1 VNDVNVPD
9 LRFASFVAVSA
20 LLIVT
25 PGPDMALVARNAVR
39 GGAAAASATAAG
51 VALGILGWGV
61 AATLGV
67 ATVLERSATLF
78 TVLRLAGAA
87 YLTVLGVRSLYGALR
102 RRGEG
107 ASAGEPVDR
116 FGGGGSFQ
124 HRRLSAFRQGLT
136 GNLLNP
142 KAGAIFLTVVP
153 QFLRPGDSGAREV
166 AMVAAFEVM
175 LLAWLLLYGRVL
187 ARIASS
193 RAGRSLG
200 RAIDA
205 AAGVV
210 LVGLGVRVALERG

>member
-1 VNDVNVPD
+1 MTGPDV
-9 LRFASFVAVSA
+9 RFASFVAVAA

-39 GGAAAASATAAG
+39 GGASAASATAAG
-51 VALGILGWGV
+51 VALGILGWAA

-67 ATVLERSATLF
+67 AAVLELSATVF

-87 YLTVLGVRSLYGALR
+87 YLTFLGLRSLYAALVTGR
-102 RRGEG
+102 TGD
-107 ASAGEPVDR
+107 ALPAHA
-116 FGGGGSFQ
+116 GGSVPRG
-124 HRRLSAFRQGLT
+124 RRAAFRQGLT

-142 KAGAIFLTVVP
+142 KAGAIFLTIVP
-153 QFLRPGDSGAREV
+153 QFLRPGDGAGREV

-193 RAGRSLG
+193 GPGRRIG
-200 RAIDA
+200 RAVDA
-205 AAGVV
+205 ATGVV
-210 LVGLGVRVALERG
+210 LVGLGLRVALDRS

>member
-1 VNDVNVPD
+1 MTVPD
-9 LRFASFVAVSA
+9 VRFASFVAVAA

-39 GGAAAASATAAG
+39 GGASAASATVAG
-51 VALGILGWGV
+51 VALGTLGWGA

-67 ATVLERSATLF
+67 AAVLERSATVF

-87 YLTVLGVRSLYGALR
+87 YLTSLGLRSLYGAVR
-102 RRGEG
+102 SGRGG
-107 ASAGEPVDR
+107 DPLPARTGSSVPQGRSAS
-116 FGGGGSFQ
+116 
-124 HRRLSAFRQGLT
+124 FRQGLT

-142 KAGAIFLTVVP
+142 KAGAIFVTVFP
-153 QFLRPGDSGAREV
+153 QFLRPGDGRGREV
-166 AMVAAFEVM
+166 AMVAAFELM

-193 RAGRSLG
+193 GPGRRIG

-205 AAGVV
+205 ATGIV
-210 LVGLGVRVALERG
+210 LVGLGVRVALDRS

>member
-1 VNDVNVPD
+1 MTVADV
-9 LRFASFVAVSA
+9 RFASFVAVSA

-39 GGAAAASATAAG
+39 GGAAAASATAVG
-51 VALGILGWGV
+51 VALGILGWAA

-67 ATVLERSATLF
+67 AAVLERSAALF

-87 YLTVLGVRSLYGALR
+87 YLTFLGVRSLYGALS
-102 RRGEG
+102 RGRT
-107 ASAGEPVDR
+107 VDAR
-116 FGGGGSFQ
+116 PARTGGPTPQS
-124 HRRLSAFRQGLT
+124 RWAAFRQGLT

-153 QFLRPGDSGAREV
+153 QFLRPGDAAGREV

-175 LLAWLLLYGRVL
+175 LLAWLLLYGRAL
-187 ARIASS
+187 ARIAGSGT
-193 RAGRSLG
+193 GRRIG

-210 LVGLGVRVALERG
+210 LLGLGLRVALDRS